1 MRRNE
6 ASRRKARFDRVRLGI
21 VAVSLI
27 VSSTII
33 LLIAINRGVQ
43 ADVRLADIQFPDTL
57 FDESSGST
65 SFHCLL
71 ITKRPMKTLVIAFYC
86 LQSVRPIW
94 TNLTPVSGRDEIA
107 TSILQIKNKIRI
119 CRALGLN
126 YTVER
131 GIPSTLGG
139 KNCSMDLYD
148 FSVLNRF
155 EEYAGYSRTPLVA
168 YGLVF
173 NASDGRL
180 LLFSEGVADFFWE
193 KGKLLE
199 RLDIRIQENSTTYY
213 PDEVIEMFGQYP
225 SISDDS
231 PPGRIVLHDPAK
243 DTRVEV
249 LMDIKGNPQEEGR
262 PWGTVITM
270 GMRVVCDGRTQERHF
285 ALKRSGNT

>member
-6 ASRRKARFDRVRLGI
+6 TSRRRGRFDGARLGI

-27 VSSTII
+27 LSSTII

-43 ADVRLADIQFPDTL
+43 MDVKLADIQFPKAL

-65 SFHCLL
+65 AFHSLL
-71 ITKRPMKTLVIAFYC
+71 VTRRPMKKLEIAFYC
-86 LQSVRPIW
+86 LQSVQPVW
-94 TNLTPVSGRDEIA
+94 TNRTPVSDRDKIA
-107 TSILQIKNKIRI
+107 MSILQVQNKVRI
-119 CRALGLN
+119 CRILGLN

-131 GIPSTLGG
+131 GIPVILGG

-148 FSVLNRF
+148 FSILNRF
-155 EEYAGYSRTPLVA
+155 EEYAGYNRTPIVA
-168 YGLVF
+168 EALLF
-173 NASDGRL
+173 NASDGTL

-213 PDEVIEMFGQYP
+213 PDEVIEMFNQYP

-231 PPGRIVLHDPAK
+231 PPGRIVLHNPPK

-249 LMDIKGNPQEEGR
+249 LMEIKGNPQEGR
-262 PWGTVITM
+262 PWGRVVTM
-270 GMRVVCDGRTQERHF
+270 GMRVLCDGRVQEQRF
-285 ALKRSGNT
+285 ALIRSGKT